1 MMNQPGRRKVL
12 APGTGMVFIKQIVQI
27 QMLIR
32 AVTGYLVG
40 KYDTFVYPVPVS
52 CRIMELASRIPEV
65 RKMYLYIQLDRY
77 LCSKEQVFRYK
88 RAKTRDRYLKNGFF
102 SCLL

>member
-1 MMNQPGRRKVL
+1 
-12 APGTGMVFIKQIVQI
+12 MVFIKQIVQI

-65 RKMYLYIQLDRY
+65 RKMFLYIQLDRY
-77 LCSKEQVFRYK
+77 LCSKEQFLD
-88 RAKTRDRYLKNGFF
+88 TNGQKPATGT
-102 SCLL
+102 

>member
-52 CRIMELASRIPEV
+52 CRIMELASGYQRSEKCTFISSW
-65 RKMYLYIQLDRY
+65 IGT
-77 LCSKEQVFRYK
+77 FA
-88 RAKTRDRYLKNGFF
+88 AKSSF
-102 SCLL
+102 